1 MKMSDWVEELD
12 KQILLN
18 KRKILVN
25 NGNISHEEAIKKAK
39 KEFLI
44 YREREMKELQSDFD
58 IIMKELKQ
66 NNKF

>member
-25 NGNISHEEAIKKAK
+25 NGNISHEEAIKKAE

-58 IIMKELKQ
+58 VMMKELKQ
-66 NNKF
+66 NNNL